1 MSNKTSDYDLG
12 CRVAGLLVSGACAPA
27 QLMAVLGDLA
37 ENDVQ
42 LSSAFRM
49 LGSHPV
55 FVDSLTP
62 ALPLEAARVAALRG
76 LANETLSP
84 FLADRIH
91 QFLAGFS
98 SYLEPVSGGI
108 SIASNVSLPDESE
121 SELGVSTEPATL
133 FASPDDSSTEPR
145 RPPGASLSPVTT
157 KPSSLDLPIKPLL
170 LLGSIVVIVVSLF
183 KVKPLC
189 EPLAL
194 CAKKDEAPAAVSPE
208 PVPDQPKQ
216 NQPRVEPSS
225 PPTPQALPSPPSTPM
240 TPAPVPSPPRSPD
253 GPALRD
259 EPLW

>member
-1 MSNKTSDYDLG
+1 
-12 CRVAGLLVSGACAPA
+12 
-27 QLMAVLGDLA
+27 
-37 ENDVQ
+37 
-42 LSSAFRM
+42 
-49 LGSHPV
+49 
-55 FVDSLTP
+55 
-62 ALPLEAARVAALRG
+62 
-76 LANETLSP
+76 
-84 FLADRIH
+84 
-91 QFLAGFS
+91 
-98 SYLEPVSGGI
+98 
-108 SIASNVSLPDESE
+108 
-121 SELGVSTEPATL
+121 
-133 FASPDDSSTEPR
+133 
-145 RPPGASLSPVTT
+145 
-157 KPSSLDLPIKPLL
+157 

-225 PPTPQALPSPPSTPM
+225 TPAPQALPSQKSTPM

>member
-1 MSNKTSDYDLG
+1 MRSAVMSNKTSDYDLG
-12 CRVAGLLVSGACAPA
+12 CRVAGLLVSGACSPA

-42 LSSAFRM
+42 LSAAFRM

-98 SYLEPVSGGI
+98 SYFEPVSGGI

-121 SELGVSTEPATL
+121 SESELGVSTEPATL
-133 FASPDDSSTEPR
+133 FASPDDGSTEPG
-145 RPPGASLSPVTT
+145 RPPGASLSPVKT
-157 KPSSLDLPIKPLL
+157 KPSSLDLPI
-170 LLGSIVVIVVSLF
+170 
-183 KVKPLC
+183 
-189 EPLAL
+189 
-194 CAKKDEAPAAVSPE
+194 
-208 PVPDQPKQ
+208 
-216 NQPRVEPSS
+216 
-225 PPTPQALPSPPSTPM
+225 
-240 TPAPVPSPPRSPD
+240 
-253 GPALRD
+253 
-259 EPLW
+259 